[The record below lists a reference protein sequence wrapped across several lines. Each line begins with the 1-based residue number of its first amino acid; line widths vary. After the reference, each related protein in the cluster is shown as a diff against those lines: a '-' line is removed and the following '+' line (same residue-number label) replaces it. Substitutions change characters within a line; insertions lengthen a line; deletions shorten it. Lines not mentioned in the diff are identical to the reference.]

1 MADML
6 VKNDI
11 SGVRLLNICKEQLVE
26 ETATDVLGIVY
37 NLIIPKIIL
46 HYIPF
51 DNFFKSHKDLF
62 DMCLDKVLTDG
73 KITDETTRQLVVN
86 AMIGS
91 AKNDQDILKLKQWFK
106 EEKITNSAGKILDIK
121 VTVGLKHAFI
131 KRIWSTSEIS
141 LAEKQSLLDDLEK
154 LDKSDRFEK
163 T

>member
-1 MADML
+1 
-6 VKNDI
+6 
-11 SGVRLLNICKEQLVE
+11 
-26 ETATDVLGIVY
+26 
-37 NLIIPKIIL
+37 
-46 HYIPF
+46 
-51 DNFFKSHKDLF
+51 
-62 DMCLDKVLTDG
+62 MCLDKVLTDG

-106 EEKITNSAGKILDIK
+106 EEKITNSAGKVLDIK

-131 KRIWSTSEIS
+131 KRIWSTNEIS
-141 LAEKQSLLDDLEK
+141 LADKQSLLDDLEK